1 MNWIPFIKKGRS
13 IFLLPVNTSVILT
26 PGLNSG
32 INFTQKTGVRISK
45 RLSMGLEMPLNILED
60 TPIRSPFPTAAS
72 VPLRKIRS
80 PFPQEVKSQETPA
93 GSSLCPMKNSCDAI
107 WCMSFPTVFKR
118 SATMDS
124 WTTVGK
130 VKTWNWSSH
139 CRDISGSKPD
149 IQVCRS
155 LSYSKLCGKPIS
167 ASARNVGV
175 ATCRA

>member
-1 MNWIPFIKKGRS
+1 MEHPSHLVKRTDCIAGAIGSKMNIDRGGIQSFMPKQSFDGEQVGAIFIKVGAKRMSERVAGKAFFPS
-13 IFLLPVNTSVILT
+13 KTAFMLMDVSGNLLPVNTSVILT

-107 WCMSFPTVFKR
+107 
-118 SATMDS
+118 
-124 WTTVGK
+124 
-130 VKTWNWSSH
+130 
-139 CRDISGSKPD
+139 
-149 IQVCRS
+149 
-155 LSYSKLCGKPIS
+155 
-167 ASARNVGV
+167 
-175 ATCRA
+175 